1 MNFQIKQGLSTDL
14 FVDGQLNPRVVL
26 IETCWYLC
34 TDTAELFLCV
44 RRADGSLD
52 LEPINAGG
60 KGEKGEKGDQGERGP
75 QGPQGEPGP
84 KGDTGETGPQG
95 PQGIQ
100 GPKGDKGDSGISITN
115 TEINQNGELI
125 ITYSNNT
132 SANLGVVVG
141 RDGNDTAL
149 SGIIINGVQYKA
161 ENNNITLP
169 NFITADDLPEIP
181 TKVSELE
188 NDSNFVSETFVRNA
202 IAEAE
207 LADKEIDISGFATKD
222 DIKDFST
229 TTYVDEKVAAIK
241 IPDVSGF
248 ISEIPEEYVTTDEL
262 EAEGFLKEHQSLEA
276 YAKSDAVL
284 HHKYQVLP
292 IDGMLVDYRD
302 GEIRLNTQRV
312 EPKKQTV
319 GPTGNANMFYATFR
333 AFAPEG
339 ATKVIEGQN
348 GALETEFSTLAE
360 DSLGRKYTTIWIAL
374 AAYDSTSDTWSKW
387 GDTSTVEKY
396 LGWYFHFHW
405 YSDND
410 SENPIAIDKVRV
422 ILTNDVC
429 HDDLVSDAVNQRIK
443 EKISNLSI
451 PDVDLG
457 AYATK
462 EELEN
467 TETAINESLPDTV
480 TEILNTVIL
489 YGGSAN
495 PVDNN

>member
-1 MNFQIKQGLSTDL
+1 MAMNFQIKQGLSTDL
-14 FVDGQLNPRVVL
+14 FIDGQLNPRVVL

-229 TTYVDEKVAAIK
+229 TTYVDEKVAAIE
-241 IPDVSGF
+241 IPDVSSF
-248 ISEIPEEYVTTDEL
+248 ISEIPEEYITTDEL
-262 EAEGFLKEHQSLEA
+262 EAEGFLKEHQSLE
-276 YAKSDAVL
+276 
-284 HHKYQVLP
+284 
-292 IDGMLVDYRD
+292 
-302 GEIRLNTQRV
+302 
-312 EPKKQTV
+312 
-319 GPTGNANMFYATFR
+319 
-333 AFAPEG
+333 
-339 ATKVIEGQN
+339 
-348 GALETEFSTLAE
+348 
-360 DSLGRKYTTIWIAL
+360 
-374 AAYDSTSDTWSKW
+374 
-387 GDTSTVEKY
+387 
-396 LGWYFHFHW
+396 
-405 YSDND
+405 
-410 SENPIAIDKVRV
+410 
-422 ILTNDVC
+422 
-429 HDDLVSDAVNQRIK
+429 
-443 EKISNLSI
+443 
-451 PDVDLG
+451 

>member
-1 MNFQIKQGLSTDL
+1 MAMNFQIKQGLSTDL
-14 FVDGQLNPRVVL
+14 FIDGQLNPRVVL

-44 RRADGSLD
+44 RRDDGSLG
-52 LEPINAGG
+52 LEPMNAGG
-60 KGEKGEKGDQGERGP
+60 KGEKGDKGDQGE

-84 KGDTGETGPQG
+84 KGETGEQG
-95 PQGIQ
+95 PQ
-100 GPKGDKGDSGISITN
+100 GPKGDKGDNGISITN
-115 TEINQNGELI
+115 AEINQNGELI

-141 RDGNDTAL
+141 RDGNDAAL
-149 SGIIINGVQYKA
+149 AGIIINGVQYKA

-169 NFITADDLPEIP
+169 NFITVDDLPEIP

-188 NDSNFVSETFVRNA
+188 NDSDFASETFVRNA

-229 TTYVDEKVAAIK
+229 TTYVDEKVAAIE

-292 IDGMLVDYRD
+292 IDGMLVNYRD

-312 EPKKQTV
+312 EPKKQAV
-319 GPTGNANMFYATFR
+319 GSTGDANMFYATFR
-333 AFAPEG
+333 AFAPKG

-348 GALETEFSTLAE
+348 GTLETEFSTLAE

-374 AAYDSTSDTWSKW
+374 AAYDSASDTWSKW
-387 GDTSTVEKY
+387 GDNSTIEKY

-405 YSDND
+405 YDDND
-410 SENPIAIDKVRV
+410 SENPIAIDKIRI
-422 ILTNDVC
+422 ILTNDAC
-429 HDDLVSDAVNQRIK
+429 HDDLVPDAVNQRIK
-443 EKISNLSI
+443 EKISNLNI
-451 PDVDLG
+451 PDVDLDT
-457 AYATK
+457 YATK
-462 EELEN
+462 EELED
-467 TETAINESLPDTV
+467 TETAINESLPDTI

-489 YGGSAN
+489 NGGNAN
-495 PVDNN
+495 PLNDN